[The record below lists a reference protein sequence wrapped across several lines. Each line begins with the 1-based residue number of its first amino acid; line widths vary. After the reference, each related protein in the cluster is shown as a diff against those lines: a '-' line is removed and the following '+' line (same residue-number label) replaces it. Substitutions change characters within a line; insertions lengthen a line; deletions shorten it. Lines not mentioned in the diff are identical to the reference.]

1 MRKIL
6 AVILLAIVIIGCGPK
21 MATQETLDA
30 LNEARAALEA
40 AQAKI
45 ADLEGAIDEL
55 NAQKAALE
63 QEIMDLEEEIG
74 TLQSKIDKNCKK
86 YGGTH
91 ETDYYVYLCS

>member
-1 MRKIL
+1 MKKML
-6 AVILLAIVIIGCGPK
+6 AVLLLAIIVVGCGPK

-45 ADLEGAIDEL
+45 AELEGAIDEL
-55 NAQKAALE
+55 RAQKAALE
-63 QEIMDLEEEIG
+63 QEIIELEDNIG

-86 YGGTH
+86 WK
-91 ETDYYVYLCS
+91 